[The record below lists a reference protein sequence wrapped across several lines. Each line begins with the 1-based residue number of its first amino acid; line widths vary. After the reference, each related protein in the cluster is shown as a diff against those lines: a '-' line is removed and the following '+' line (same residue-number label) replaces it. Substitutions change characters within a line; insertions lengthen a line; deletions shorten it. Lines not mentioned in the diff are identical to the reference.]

1 MILRIVGGRD
11 DQEENM
17 SYFKTVKQFIT
28 IMNQENQLWRNN
40 NKIQEGIIERLREL
54 NSRVAHLE
62 KMIGIRK

>member
-1 MILRIVGGRD
+1 MV
-11 DQEENM
+11 N
-17 SYFKTVKQFIT
+17 YFKTVKQFIT